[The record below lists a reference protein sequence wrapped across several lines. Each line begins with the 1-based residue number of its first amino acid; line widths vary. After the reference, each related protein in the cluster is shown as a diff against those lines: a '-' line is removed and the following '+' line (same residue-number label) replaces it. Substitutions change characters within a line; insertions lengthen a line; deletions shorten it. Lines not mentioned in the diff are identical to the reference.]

1 VGYLHPCRVL
11 PPVTEVMDTP
21 LDIPSM
27 LKMING
33 HGPLPSTIALIG
45 QRPGKVELYRGKPF
59 AGPSGDMLN
68 DYLLT
73 AGIDR
78 SNCFVT
84 NVVRT
89 FEGDD
94 EVTAAEIER
103 DIPLLQQELRLCRPH
118 HIGLLGRVAVDVMM
132 PWVKDFDM
140 YWGHGLMFGWQAPW
154 GWCRLM
160 PMYHP
165 AAGMHQTSIQG
176 ATAWD
181 FEQFG
186 RMVRGELHR
195 YLPDNM
201 SAKTVYKEHALG
213 PLDGSA
219 VDTEGSTAHP
229 WCLSWSNKAGTG
241 YVARQPL
248 KAVVKG
254 IITHHMLH
262 DWGVLK
268 AMNITV
274 EGFEDT
280 MLKAALLGTE
290 PMGLKDL
297 ARRHLGI
304 RMTHY
309 DELMREARRVTHI
322 NYLGRVVEWLNSQAA
337 VHG

>member
-1 VGYLHPCRVL
+1 MARTV
-11 PPVTEVMDTP
+11 
-21 LDIPSM
+21 
-27 LKMING
+27 NG
-33 HGPLPSTIALIG
+33 DGPLPSTIALIG

-78 SNCFVT
+78 SNCYVT

-94 EVTAAEIER
+94 EVTVAEIER

-118 HIGLLGRVAVDVMM
+118 YIGLLGRVAVDTLM
-132 PWVKDFDM
+132 PWVEDFDM

-154 GWCRLM
+154 GWTRLM
-160 PMYHP
+160 PIYHP

-186 RMVRGELHR
+186 RMVRGELSGYHEDRVTEAR
-195 YLPDNM
+195 YEECYIGM
-201 SAKTVYKEHALG
+201 G
-213 PLDGSA
+213 PCDGAA
-219 VDTEGSTAHP
+219 VDTEGSVRHP
-229 WCLSWSNKAGTG
+229 WCVSWSNRAGTG
-241 YVARQPL
+241 YVEKEPPHGL
-248 KAVVKG
+248 VKG
-254 IITHHMLH
+254 VIAHHMLH

-268 AMNITV
+268 AMGITV
-274 EGFEDT
+274 DGFEDT
-280 MLKAALLGTE
+280 MLKAALIGTE

-297 ARRHLGI
+297 SRRHLGI

-322 NYLGRVVEWLNSQAA
+322 NYLGRAVEWLNSQVA
-337 VHG
+337 VNG